1 MSIRRA
7 LPSHQDEIRT
17 AGRTRDAVLLA
28 ALLTLLLATSGCSAK
43 KAGAPPPVPVLA
55 AAVEVKPIPLLLSAV
70 GTVEPIESVAVKAQ
84 VGGVVTRVG
93 FVEGQDVKAG
103 QLLFLI
109 DPRPYQAAL
118 EQAKAQLA
126 RDKAQAANAQTQA
139 ARYTELAAKD
149 YVTKEQS
156 EGVRAQADALSAV
169 VRADEAAVEQA
180 RLNLAYASVTAPISG
195 RAGAALLKLGNLAKA
210 NDAPLVVINQIDPIR
225 VSFAIPADRL
235 PEVQRYRAR
244 GDLEVQVSPSRDGQG
259 EPVKGRLTFVDN
271 AVDDRTGTVTLK
283 GEFANGQG
291 LLWPGQFVD
300 TELILS
306 VQPDA
311 LVVPQ
316 AAVVTGQEGT
326 FAFVI
331 KGDGTVEKMLV
342 KVDRTVDGLA
352 VIAEGLSAGQQVVTD
367 GQLRLVPGAK
377 AELKQSL
384 SSPAPAEKKGT

>member
-384 SSPAPAEKKGT
+384 SSRDTVLS